1 MCVKIKIQKYTE
13 TVTETDRQTVGG
25 NIIQISAGQQ
35 TIPSGCDATFR
46 DSSKNCS
53 TSSLWW
59 TKAKLQTSS
68 LLFTVYSYGLRFTV
82 PGRALELRL
91 PVPAAAARELHC
103 AAVAQ
108 TDTFSFSLS
117 LSSAVCQSVFPSSC
131 LFVCLSVRQSVS
143 WLLAQSATPA
153 APQTAAAASVAWRL
167 VNFKLSVHTPGAH
180 REAGTTLWGQIAR
193 RAATN

>member
-1 MCVKIKIQKYTE
+1 MTVKLSGATLFKFQLGNKLFQVVATQLFGTRVRNAALHLCDGRRPNCRHQVYCLQF
-13 TVTETDRQTVGG
+13 TVTV
-25 NIIQISAGQQ
+25 
-35 TIPSGCDATFR
+35 
-46 DSSKNCS
+46 
-53 TSSLWW
+53 
-59 TKAKLQTSS
+59 
-68 LLFTVYSYGLRFTV
+68 YGLRFTI

-91 PVPAAAARELHC
+91 PVPAAVARELHC

-153 APQTAAAASVAWRL
+153 APQTAAAAGVAWRL

>member
-46 DSSKNCS
+46 DSSKKCS

-68 LLFTVYSYGLRFTV
+68 LLFTVYSYGLRSTV
-82 PGRALELRL
+82 YNSGAGIRAAIASAGSSSSSWVALRSCRSNRHFQLQFVSRFRCL
-91 PVPAAAARELHC
+91 P
-103 AAVAQ
+103 
-108 TDTFSFSLS
+108 
-117 LSSAVCQSVFPSSC
+117 
-131 LFVCLSVRQSVS
+131 VCLSV
-143 WLLAQSATPA
+143 
-153 APQTAAAASVAWRL
+153 
-167 VNFKLSVHTPGAH
+167 FLSVCLPVCSSVCQLVTRSKRHTRSPTDSSSCRRGAS
-180 REAGTTLWGQIAR
+180 
-193 RAATN
+193 

>member
-1 MCVKIKIQKYTE
+1 MQHFIFVMDEGQTADIK
-13 TVTETDRQTVGG
+13 
-25 NIIQISAGQQ
+25 
-35 TIPSGCDATFR
+35 
-46 DSSKNCS
+46 
-53 TSSLWW
+53 
-59 TKAKLQTSS
+59 
-68 LLFTVYSYGLRFTV
+68 FTVYSLQFTVTVYGLRFTI

-117 LSSAVCQSVFPSSC
+117 LGSAVCQSVFPSSC
-131 LFVCLSVRQSVS
+131 LFVGLSVRQSVS

-153 APQTAAAASVAWRL
+153 APQTAAAAGVAWRL
-167 VNFKLSVHTPGAH
+167 VNFKLSVHTPDAH

>member
-35 TIPSGCDATFR
+35 TISSGCDATFR
-46 DSSKNCS
+46 DSSKKCS

-68 LLFTVYSYGLRFTV
+68 LLFTVYSYGLRFTI

-131 LFVCLSVRQSVS
+131 LFVCLSVRQSV
-143 WLLAQSATPA
+143 AQSATPA
-153 APQTAAAASVAWRL
+153 APQTAAAAGVAPR
-167 VNFKLSVHTPGAH
+167 KL
-180 REAGTTLWGQIAR
+180 
-193 RAATN
+193 

>member
-1 MCVKIKIQKYTE
+1 MDEGQTADIK
-13 TVTETDRQTVGG
+13 
-25 NIIQISAGQQ
+25 
-35 TIPSGCDATFR
+35 
-46 DSSKNCS
+46 
-53 TSSLWW
+53 
-59 TKAKLQTSS
+59 
-68 LLFTVYSYGLRFTV
+68 FTVYSLQFTVTVYGLRFTI

-117 LSSAVCQSVFPSSC
+117 LGSAVCQSVFPSSC

-153 APQTAAAASVAWRL
+153 APQTAAAAGVAPR
-167 VNFKLSVHTPGAH
+167 KL
-180 REAGTTLWGQIAR
+180 
-193 RAATN
+193 

>member
-1 MCVKIKIQKYTE
+1 MVATQLFGARVRNAALHLCDGRRPNCRHQVYCLQI
-13 TVTETDRQTVGG
+13 TVTV
-25 NIIQISAGQQ
+25 
-35 TIPSGCDATFR
+35 
-46 DSSKNCS
+46 
-53 TSSLWW
+53 
-59 TKAKLQTSS
+59 
-68 LLFTVYSYGLRFTV
+68 YGLRFTI

-91 PVPAAAARELHC
+91 PVPAAAAARELHC

-153 APQTAAAASVAWRL
+153 APQTAAAAGVAWRL

-180 REAGTTLWGQIAR
+180 REAGTTLWGQIAQ